1 MKKSLLAL
9 TAAVA
14 FVATP
19 VLAEDSVAI
28 TTTKSSQASVGL
40 LGLGAA
46 GAAAAAVGIIGI
58 VVAVS
63 NSGGGTR

>member
-19 VLAEDSVAI
+19 VLAEDTVAI
-28 TTTKSSQASVGL
+28 TTTKSSQASLAGIGL
-40 LGLGAA
+40 LGGVV
-46 GAAAAAVGIIGI
+46 AAAAVIGV

-63 NSGGGTR
+63 NSGSGT